1 MTDDSIAD
9 FHIAGYR
16 KEAGLLRKKVRE
28 LERQNEELHST
39 IHEMKVR
46 IESRFISVM
55 LDREIGL
62 RREHLIS
69 LHNTLEYCRRFGHL
83 TPHED
88 FKTLGF
94 KDHRTLHRSCN
105 RFVDEGF
112 LVKIRGNPTSFA
124 LNPDII
130 GD

>member
-1 MTDDSIAD
+1 MTDDLEA

-16 KEAGLLRKKVRE
+16 KEAGLLRKRVRE
-28 LERQNEELHST
+28 LEDMNQDLNAKLLEVKSKLET
-39 IHEMKVR
+39 
-46 IESRFISVM
+46 RFISVM

-88 FKTLGF
+88 FRTLGF

-124 LNPDII
+124 LNPDVI